1 MQNALYSLADW
12 DSLRSSRRQGLGPL
26 AWLPM
31 VALDCGFAAGA
42 VHLWRRGPPCAYTR
56 RDTKRLFKLD
66 WIYRNMYTGIR
77 MEGELKPVRW
87 MGMSLRDLRSFPSE
101 VRLDIGHALFAA
113 QEGKTDPA
121 AKPLKG
127 FGGANVL
134 EIVAS
139 HHGNAWRAVYTVRF
153 LDAIYVLHVFQKKS
167 TKGIATPPRV
177 IDLIKQRL
185 ADAERDYRERQ
196 N

>member
-1 MQNALYSLADW
+1 MEAWASLCLYS
-12 DSLRSSRRQGLGPL
+12 
-26 AWLPM
+26 
-31 VALDCGFAAGA
+31 
-42 VHLWRRGPPCAYTR
+42 
-56 RDTKRLFKLD
+56 RDTKRLFTLAP
-66 WIYRNMYTGIR
+66 IYRNMYTNMRMASGLKRIR
-77 MEGELKPVRW
+77 WIGA
-87 MGMSLRDLRSFPSE
+87 SLRDLRSFPRE
-101 VRLDIGHALFAA
+101 VRIDIGHALFAA

-134 EIVAS
+134 EIIAS

-153 LDAIYVLHVFQKKS
+153 QDAIYVLHVFQKKS
-167 TKGIATPPRV
+167 TKGIATPTRE

-185 ADAERDYRERQ
+185 TEAERDYRERQ